1 MLGYSKCVNVAIVI
15 TKCPMFSV
23 CSKTLL
29 VSYVSSILLQKQ
41 IGSHPASENGIWI
54 RSRTSQDQ

>member
-1 MLGYSKCVNVAIVI
+1 MWKVI

-29 VSYVSSILLQKQ
+29 VSYASSILLQKQ

-54 RSRTSQDQ
+54 RPRASQHQ